1 MDAGAVSGLNMAVL
15 GISMVF
21 LALLLLIV
29 VITIMDKVLA
39 RLEGKKAGP
48 GADAAAGASTLAAA
62 SVSVG
67 KVKKKDELAVVALAA
82 WGLHQRR
89 RVSVRPAATT
99 SRWAALARAKQL
111 AGTGNRGR

>member
-1 MDAGAVSGLNMAVL
+1 MAVL

-29 VITIMDKVLA
+29 VIGIMDRILA
-39 RLEGKKAGP
+39 RLSSKKAGL
-48 GADAAAGASTLAAA
+48 ATDAKAESSTVAAAA
-62 SVSVG
+62 SAG
-67 KVKKKDELAVVALAA
+67 EEEKKDEMAAVALAA

-89 RVSVRPAATT
+89 RVSVRPAANT

>member
-1 MDAGAVSGLNMAVL
+1 MAVL

-29 VITIMDKVLA
+29 VIGIMDRILA
-39 RLEGKKAGP
+39 RLSSKKAGL
-48 GADAAAGASTLAAA
+48 ATDAKAESSTVAAA
-62 SVSVG
+62 SAG
-67 KVKKKDELAVVALAA
+67 EEEKKDEMAAVALAA

-89 RVSVRPAATT
+89 RVSVRPAANT

>member
-1 MDAGAVSGLNMAVL
+1 
-15 GISMVF
+15 
-21 LALLLLIV
+21 LIV

-48 GADAAAGASTLAAA
+48 GADAAAGASTVTSASTGAAGAA
-62 SVSVG
+62 SAG
-67 KVKKKDELAVVALAA
+67 EEAKKDELAVVALAA

>member
-1 MDAGAVSGLNMAVL
+1 MAVL

-29 VITIMDKVLA
+29 VIGIMDKVLA
-39 RLEGKKAGP
+39 RFEGKKAGP
-48 GADAAAGASTLAAA
+48 GANAAAGASTGAAA

-89 RVSVRPAATT
+89 RVSVRPAANT

-111 AGTGNRGR
+111 AGSGNRGR